1 MSVGRSW
8 KKFWRDAAIAGVAAT
23 ASCALAAIGHDY
35 WQQWH
40 NMRALQTLTTNAIRQ
55 AEYNIDYAIL
65 ASFEVVQRAPEP
77 CIPEGQRAIQ
87 SIIHAGSNIKDVLT
101 LNAYGKTLCSAFPE
115 SGQQWVISPGTPT
128 RNDDFALHRL
138 SGSERDS
145 LGVSWKADDVN
156 STLIAL
162 DLDAQLYAALPA
174 DIRDDARNSLIVMGI
189 GEIAS
194 FGRAVDPQ
202 NSVFVTSSSDRFP
215 VTTTLTLDNACF
227 KEWNGEDRTV
237 VMLLGAVLGL
247 LLAGLLIR
255 ELRRPLS
262 PRQQLQQAINNNEI
276 QPFAQATFD
285 LASRE
290 VTGCE
295 VLMRWIKPC
304 GEVVSPALF
313 IPLAEATNMI
323 VPMTRHVMRA
333 ALVMFEPLMNKKRD
347 FKVAFNVVPMDFVS
361 QSFAEEMLQLTKRAG
376 VATRQVMLEMTERQ
390 AMADAES
397 LREAVARV
405 RDLGFKVALDDM
417 GTGHNGLSSVQDV
430 PLDVI
435 KIDKKFVD
443 AVGQEAVADAIIEML
458 VGLAD
463 RLKLKT
469 TAEGIET
476 ETQRLALL
484 KAGVTCGQGYL
495 VGKPVHITEFLRV
508 HAGTQPQTS
517 PTRAKEAA

>member
-1 MSVGRSW
+1 
-8 KKFWRDAAIAGVAAT
+8 
-23 ASCALAAIGHDY
+23 
-35 WQQWH
+35 
-40 NMRALQTLTTNAIRQ
+40 
-55 AEYNIDYAIL
+55 
-65 ASFEVVQRAPEP
+65 
-77 CIPEGQRAIQ
+77 
-87 SIIHAGSNIKDVLT
+87 
-101 LNAYGKTLCSAFPE
+101 
-115 SGQQWVISPGTPT
+115 
-128 RNDDFALHRL
+128 
-138 SGSERDS
+138 
-145 LGVSWKADDVN
+145 
-156 STLIAL
+156 
-162 DLDAQLYAALPA
+162 
-174 DIRDDARNSLIVMGI
+174 
-189 GEIAS
+189 
-194 FGRAVDPQ
+194 
-202 NSVFVTSSSDRFP
+202 
-215 VTTTLTLDNACF
+215 
-227 KEWNGEDRTV
+227 
-237 VMLLGAVLGL
+237 
-247 LLAGLLIR
+247 
-255 ELRRPLS
+255 
-262 PRQQLQQAINNNEI
+262 
-276 QPFAQATFD
+276 
-285 LASRE
+285 
-290 VTGCE
+290 
-295 VLMRWIKPC
+295 MRWVKPC
-304 GEVVSPALF
+304 GEVLSPAQF

-333 ALVMFEPLMNKKRD
+333 ALETFEPHLNKRRD
-347 FKVAFNVVPMDFVS
+347 FKVAFNIVPSDFVS
-361 QSFAEEMLQLTKRAG
+361 QSFANEMLQLTKLAG
-376 VATRQVMLEMTERQ
+376 VATRQVVLEMTERQ

-435 KIDKKFVD
+435 KIDKKFVG